1 MEIISLLIRF
11 IITFVSAMLFGFER
25 QRSHKPIGFGTFV
38 FVGVGSC
45 GLAMAAVSINK
56 ENPLPLLS
64 GIVTGIGFLG
74 AGALIK
80 TNDKIFG
87 VTTAASIWAFA
98 IFGILIGVGEYLAG
112 MMIYLFMWFVV
123 IIDRYLENKG
133 IGSYQ
138 RKLVIKT
145 NRMVPDKDIRNLLLI
160 HLKRFKIVSVDIDKS
175 NKTITTTYIV
185 EGVKEEINK
194 LTNLLYKTEWLDVCK
209 IE

>member
-1 MEIISLLIRF
+1 MEIVSLVIRF
-11 IITFVSAMLFGFER
+11 VITFISAILFGFER

-38 FVGVGSC
+38 FVSVGSC
-45 GLAMAAVSINK
+45 GLAMAAISINI

-80 TNDKIFG
+80 TSDKIFG

-98 IFGILIGVGEYLAG
+98 IFGILIGVGEYLMG
-112 MMIYLFMWFVV
+112 LMFYGFIWLV
-123 IIDRYLENKG
+123 ILVDRYLESKG

-145 NRMVPDKDIRNLLLI
+145 NKMIPDKDIKNLLLI
-160 HLKRFKIVSVDIDKS
+160 HLKRYKIISVEIDKV
-175 NKTITTTYIV
+175 NKTVTTTYII
-185 EGVKEEINK
+185 EGIREEINK
-194 LTNLLYKTEWLDVCK
+194 LTNLLYKTDWLDSCK